1 MPKVKIGVF
10 DSGVGGLSVANA
22 IGRELPDLEIILKED
37 KQHLPYGSRDIEEIH
52 GFIRPIFQEFIDE
65 GCKAV
70 VVACN
75 TVTTNLISQLRQEFP
90 IPMVGMEPML
100 KPAAERTKTGTI
112 AVFATPRTLGSQ
124 RYAWLKGEY
133 AKGMD
138 ILEPDCS
145 DWALMIENNSLE
157 REKVAKTIE
166 DVINRGADEIVLGCT
181 HYPLLKRA
189 IGEVV
194 GRSVRLIDSAEET
207 AAETGRVLEEAGL
220 AHAETH
226 DARYRFNASDAP
238 EQFLRVGQRFLG
250 ASIDRVETV
259 TLG

>member
-37 KQHLPYGSRDIEEIH
+37 KQHLPYGGRDIEEIH

-166 DVINRGADEIVLGCT
+166 DVINQGADEIVLGCT
-181 HYPLLKRA
+181 HYHWIEELVKKIADGRADVIQPEKPTIEQLKR
-189 IGEVV
+189 
-194 GRSVRLIDSAEET
+194 
-207 AAETGRVLEEAGL
+207 VLRQL
-220 AHAETH
+220 A
-226 DARYRFNASDAP
+226 
-238 EQFLRVGQRFLG
+238 
-250 ASIDRVETV
+250 
-259 TLG
+259 